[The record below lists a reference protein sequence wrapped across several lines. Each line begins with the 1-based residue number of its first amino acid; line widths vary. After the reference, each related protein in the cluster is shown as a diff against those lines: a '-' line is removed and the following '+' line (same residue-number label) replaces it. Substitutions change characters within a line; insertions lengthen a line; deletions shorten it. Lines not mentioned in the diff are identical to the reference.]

1 MKGPY
6 DDILHLP
13 HPTSSRHPRMSRTD
27 RAAQFSPFA
36 ALSCHGE
43 AVAETARVT
52 ERRMDLDED
61 AKAELDRRQA
71 YLAGLLQ
78 VRPEVTV
85 TWFLPDEKKAG
96 GRYVTATGRLKQID
110 AYERVLVFTDGRRI
124 SLDDMTALESV
135 WLPEDLPGP

>member
-13 HPTSSRHPRMSRTD
+13 HPTSSRHPRMSRMD

-36 ALSCHGE
+36 ALSGHGE

-78 VRPEVTV
+78 VRPEVTL

-124 SLDDMTALESV
+124 PLDDMTALESG